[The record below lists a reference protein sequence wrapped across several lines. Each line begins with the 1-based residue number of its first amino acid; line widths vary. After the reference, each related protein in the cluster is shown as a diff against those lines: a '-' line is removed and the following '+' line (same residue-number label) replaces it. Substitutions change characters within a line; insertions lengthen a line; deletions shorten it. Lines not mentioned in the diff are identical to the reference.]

1 MLPSAQR
8 LRSRAEFA
16 AVLSRG
22 RRAKTRN
29 LAVHVLRSEAVGTD
43 DGRARSP
50 RAGLVVS
57 GKVGNSVVRHRVTRR
72 LRPLVRRELAGLAA
86 GTDVVVRALPAA
98 AAASSVDLGRDLR
111 SGLAAA
117 ERKRASGSSAR
128 ARSTR

>member
-1 MLPSAQR
+1 M
-8 LRSRAEFA
+8 
-16 AVLSRG
+16 LSRG

-72 LRPLVRRELAGLAA
+72 LRAQLRPLLAELPA
-86 GTDVVVRALPAA
+86 GTDVVVRAFASTA
-98 AAASSVDLGRDLR
+98 GASSA
-111 SGLAAA
+111 GLAADLRTA
-117 ERKRASGSSAR
+117 LQCCERR
-128 ARSTR
+128 